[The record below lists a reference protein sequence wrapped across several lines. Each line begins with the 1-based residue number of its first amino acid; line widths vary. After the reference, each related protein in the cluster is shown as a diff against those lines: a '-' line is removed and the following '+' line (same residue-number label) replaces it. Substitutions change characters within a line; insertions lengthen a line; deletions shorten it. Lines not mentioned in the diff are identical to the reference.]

1 MASRRSVREWT
12 VQLLFQADLN
22 PGNQDEQFA
31 AFWEDHKVPEK
42 ARVQVETTVRGV
54 LAHRETIDEMISRF
68 AENWT
73 MKRMAS
79 IDRNVI
85 RLGVYEML
93 HRSDI
98 PPVVSINEA
107 VDLAKYFNS
116 AESGRFVN
124 GILDR
129 VRKEIDRPAR
139 TAAKGRS
146 SHSSD

>member
-1 MASRRSVREWT
+1 M
-12 VQLLFQADLN
+12 N
-22 PGNQDEQFA
+22 PGDLSERFA
-31 AFWEDHKVPEK
+31 GFWADHEAPEK
-42 ARVQVETTVRGV
+42 ARAMVEELVRGV
-54 LAHRETIDEMISRF
+54 MEHKQEVDSMISRF

-73 MKRMAS
+73 IVRMAS
-79 IDRNVI
+79 VDRNVL

-93 HRSDI
+93 HRHDI

-129 VRKEIDRPAR
+129 VRKEIGRPAR
-139 TAAKGRS
+139 TAKS
-146 SHSSD
+146 SRAGQSGNG